1 MITTFDGGI
10 ELILWLQQ
18 FSPAF
23 DQLFIF
29 FTLLG
34 NETFFLVALPTL
46 YWCFDRRIGARLV
59 ILFLFSIVLNSWA
72 KLLADQPR
80 PFEYDPR
87 VRALVAID
95 TGGFPSGHTQS
106 AVVVWGY
113 LATQIKRRWFWGIAI
128 LLMICIPL
136 SRLYLGV
143 HFPIDIVGGYAIGL
157 VLLLLYLWGEPA
169 AEAWVAKQPLA
180 GQLGLA
186 VALPLL
192 LFWSLPAV
200 DHNAIA
206 AAATLLGMGVGL
218 ALERRW
224 VRFETNRV
232 WRTNLLRLLVGMVG
246 VAVFYLGLRVAFA
259 GLEPEP
265 LWRFVRY
272 ASLGLWCAW
281 GAPWL
286 FIQLRLASSENGPS
300 TPP

>member
-18 FSPAF
+18 FSPTF

-59 ILFLFSIVLNSWA
+59 ILFLFSIVLNSWG
-72 KLLADQPR
+72 KLTADLPR
-80 PFEYDPR
+80 PFEYDAR
-87 VRALVAID
+87 VRPLVEIN
-95 TGGFPSGHTQS
+95 TGGFPSAHTQS

-113 LATQIKRRWFWGIAI
+113 LAMQIGRRWFCGIAI

-157 VLLLLYLWGEPA
+157 VLLLLYLWLEPG
-169 AEAWVAKQPLA
+169 AEAWIAKQPLA

-186 VALPLL
+186 VTLPLL
-192 LFWSLPAV
+192 LFWSLPAL

-206 AAATLLGMGVGL
+206 AAATLLGMCVGL
-218 ALERRW
+218 VLERRW
-224 VRFETNRV
+224 ARFETSRV

-272 ASLGLWCAW
+272 AILGFWCAF

-286 FIQLRLASSENGPS
+286 FVQLRL
-300 TPP
+300 TPPEKKLSVP